1 MRLRAVASVV
11 ACMLF
16 VCISHGTARSAELKI
31 FASRAIGT
39 VLAEIGP
46 EFEKKSGYKLKVV
59 TGLSSEFVGRI
70 DAGETFDVIAAS
82 PVALDELIRDG
93 KSNRRLKH

>member
-1 MRLRAVASVV
+1 MRLRAVATAV
-11 ACMLF
+11 ACLLF
-16 VCISHGTARSAELKI
+16 ACILHGTARSAELKI

-46 EFEKKSGYKLKVV
+46 KFEQKSGYKLNVI

-70 DAGETFDVIAAS
+70 SAGETFDVIAAS
-82 PVALDELIRDG
+82 PLALTT
-93 KSNRRLKH
+93 